1 MAVSVSGNE
10 LYWKSRI
17 DNSQLKRDSKKTQ
30 GIMSGLG
37 KSISSLGIFAGVG
50 IAAAGAIKHII
61 KVNTTFEKS
70 VSVLSSITGAV
81 GDDLDFYKKKAIEM
95 GSSTTQ
101 SATQVVDAFKLIGSQ
116 RPSLLKDKE
125 ALAQITSEAITLSE
139 AAQIDVPAAAK
150 ALTTS
155 LNQMG
160 ASSEKSTEYIN
171 ILAAASKEGAGD
183 IPYLNAAIEKSG
195 KIAADSNLGFA
206 ELVEGIE
213 LLAPAISEP
222 SSAGLHFKNV
232 LLQLQ
237 KAGLGYTTGIFDL
250 KEALQSA
257 NTELDAIADPAERAK
272 KEMDLFGKISLT
284 SGKILLEN
292 ADNFGTFADKIT
304 GTNTAFEQAK
314 TNTDNLDGAVKSFH
328 SAVEGLI
335 LGLNDESGL
344 TGSLKAVVEIGT
356 LIVQNTDK
364 LTDVYK
370 ELFSEVG
377 GLFTVFY
384 DLAESLGLV
393 SDEGDAVSSIMEI
406 LATTTKITMLPLK
419 GLIWAVTKIV
429 EGITFL
435 IDKIKVYVKES
446 GIIEKVTSKITK
458 SFEFFKGIIEKIQ
471 RAFEV
476 ASGVIRNIR
485 RVFNEFIDDF
495 GKSDAVVGGINAITD
510 AFNFL
515 KTQFD
520 KVINFI
526 NEQFEIFKNTIF
538 ILVGYLQ
545 DLSTAIYDFIV
556 NSVLVK
562 SVIKGFTE
570 LKTIVSDLIDKIVIF
585 SESDVSNLAA
595 SLKTVERQAK
605 QATAEIVVLDE
616 KTDNLTK
623 DKDKGNG
630 LKSTIDIERLKI
642 EAMKEG
648 LEKRLALI
656 NYEYD
661 QRKEKFESAGIDSVN
676 SEIQR
681 NEQLLQARIDFNN
694 ELFGIETNSKEELN
708 NKQFEEQQAY
718 DLSMFELLVTTEQQR
733 KNFEITQ
740 EIESLQ
746 RQKKYNKDLT
756 ELEKNTID
764 NKIKLQKKLLT
775 STQDS
780 GGLMIDVY
788 EAVGSSIQSTSSD
801 SEASL
806 KSYANAAIDAAK
818 KAIAAWISEAVIKM
832 TADGMGKAGFPAGLI
847 IGPAAGAAA
856 LAIMN
861 TIIPKFE
868 QGGVVPGSSYSGDRV
883 PAMVNS
889 GELILNQKQAAN
901 VLFQISQS
909 RNNGFSDKKMNSL
922 LSLMS
927 EQNYILNNA
936 RSAVVMNNQLL
947 IIGKNGK
954 PTGDRISY

>member
-681 NEQLLQARIDFNN
+681 C
-694 ELFGIETNSKEELN
+694 
-708 NKQFEEQQAY
+708 
-718 DLSMFELLVTTEQQR
+718 
-733 KNFEITQ
+733 
-740 EIESLQ
+740 
-746 RQKKYNKDLT
+746 
-756 ELEKNTID
+756 
-764 NKIKLQKKLLT
+764 
-775 STQDS
+775 
-780 GGLMIDVY
+780 
-788 EAVGSSIQSTSSD
+788 
-801 SEASL
+801 
-806 KSYANAAIDAAK
+806 
-818 KAIAAWISEAVIKM
+818 
-832 TADGMGKAGFPAGLI
+832 
-847 IGPAAGAAA
+847 
-856 LAIMN
+856 
-861 TIIPKFE
+861 
-868 QGGVVPGSSYSGDRV
+868 PG
-883 PAMVNS
+883 
-889 GELILNQKQAAN
+889 Q
-901 VLFQISQS
+901 
-909 RNNGFSDKKMNSL
+909 
-922 LSLMS
+922 
-927 EQNYILNNA
+927 
-936 RSAVVMNNQLL
+936 
-947 IIGKNGK
+947 
-954 PTGDRISY
+954 